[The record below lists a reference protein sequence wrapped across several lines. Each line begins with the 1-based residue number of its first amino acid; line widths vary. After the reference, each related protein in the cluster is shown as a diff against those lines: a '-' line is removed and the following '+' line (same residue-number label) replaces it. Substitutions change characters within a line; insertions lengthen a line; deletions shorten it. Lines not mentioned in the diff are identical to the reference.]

1 MSWASTAN
9 IRSPKARRD
18 RLSLEAPQVQPELRV
33 QPGRRA
39 QPVPLE
45 PRYRPSIAGHF
56 RGNSF
61 AGRALVQP
69 GASTK
74 GRTPA
79 ESIAVEGDG

>member
-1 MSWASTAN
+1 MHEG
-9 IRSPKARRD
+9 D
-18 RLSLEAPQVQPELRV
+18 RLSLEAPQAQRELRV

-39 QPVPLE
+39 PDWPD
-45 PRYRPSIAGHF
+45 RPSIAGHF
-56 RGNSF
+56 RVKSF
-61 AGRALVQP
+61 VGRAPVQP